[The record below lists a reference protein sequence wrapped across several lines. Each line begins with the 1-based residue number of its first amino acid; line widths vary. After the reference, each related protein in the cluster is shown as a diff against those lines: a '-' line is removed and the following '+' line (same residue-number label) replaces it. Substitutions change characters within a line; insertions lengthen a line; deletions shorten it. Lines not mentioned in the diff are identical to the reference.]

1 MPKKRDGGQRGWSMK
16 STGRINFVQL
26 FMIFSL
32 MNGLASHVIVNPMV
46 LDASGRDSWI
56 TSIVSGAL
64 FLVWIALIGW
74 AMRRSGQQPWFGWLS
89 ARVSRPAAWVLVA
102 PVAIHLYLIGGTTVV
117 HTATWHITN
126 YLPLTP
132 KLPIVSTLVLFCT
145 ALSLWGLSVIAVV
158 SGILLPI
165 VVGLGI
171 FVSLFNTP
179 MKDYSLLRPVL
190 ERGFDPVWDG
200 MIFTGAGFIELIV
213 IMLLQHRLEK
223 KVKIWQLLVYGAFS
237 TLISMGPL
245 MAAITEFGPAEAM
258 HQMISPYEQWR
269 LVQIG
274 KYIEHLDFLSIF
286 QWLSGACIRISLSVF
301 LLAEMIPEGRK
312 KLRNGLILAIMVS
325 YALISLF
332 PFNEYSVYLWMSRYY
347 MPISLAVL
355 LPLSLLW
362 MAAALLTGK
371 GKREGEAT

>member
-1 MPKKRDGGQRGWSMK
+1 MM
-16 STGRINFVQL
+16 
-26 FMIFSL
+26 FSL

-56 TSIVSGAL
+56 TAIASGAL
-64 FLVWIALIGW
+64 FMAWIALIGW
-74 AMRRSGQQPWFGWLS
+74 AMRRSGQRPWIEWLS
-89 ARVSRPAAWVLVA
+89 SRISRPAAWVLIA
-102 PVAIHLYLIGGTTVV
+102 PVALHLYLIGGTTVV

-126 YLPLTP
+126 YLPHTP
-132 KLPIVSTLVLFCT
+132 KLLIVGILVLFCA

-190 ERGFDPVWDG
+190 ERGFAPVMDG
-200 MIFTGAGFIELIV
+200 MVFTGAGFIELIV

-223 KVKIWQLLVYGAFS
+223 KVRIWQLLAYGAFS
-237 TLISMGPL
+237 TVISMGPL

-258 HQMISPYEQWR
+258 HQMTSPYEQWR

-301 LLAEMIPEGRK
+301 LLAEMVPKKRK
-312 KLRNGLILAIMVS
+312 RLRNGLVLAIMVS
-325 YALISLF
+325 YAILSLA
-332 PFNEYSVYLWMSRYY
+332 PFNEYTVYLWMSQYY

-355 LPLSLLW
+355 LPLSFLW
-362 MAAALLTGK
+362 MAAALLPDRGTR
-371 GKREGEAT
+371 REEST

>member
-1 MPKKRDGGQRGWSMK
+1 MK
-16 STGRINFVQL
+16 STGQINFVQL

-56 TSIVSGAL
+56 TAILSGVL
-64 FLVWIALIGW
+64 FLMWILLIAW
-74 AMRRSGQQPWFGWLS
+74 VMRRSGQQPWIDWLS
-89 ARVSRPAAWVLVA
+89 ARVGRPAAWLLIA
-102 PVAIHLYLIGGTTVV
+102 PVALNLYLIGGTTVV

-126 YLPLTP
+126 YLPFTP
-132 KLPIVSTLVLFCT
+132 KLLIVCTLVLFCA

-171 FVSLFNTP
+171 FVSTANIQ

-190 ERGFDPVWDG
+190 ERGIGPVMDG
-200 MIFTGAGFIELIV
+200 MVYTGAGFIELIA
-213 IMLLQHRLEK
+213 IMLLQHRLRK
-223 KVKIWQLLVYGAFS
+223 KVKTWQLLSYGLFS
-237 TLISMGPL
+237 TMISLGPL
-245 MAAITEFGPAEAM
+245 IGAITEFGPAEAM
-258 HQMISPYEQWR
+258 RQMTSPYEQWR
-269 LVQIG
+269 LVQVG

-286 QWLSGACIRISLSVF
+286 QWLSGACIRISLSVY
-301 LLAEMIPEGRK
+301 LLAELVPKGRK
-312 KLRNGLILAIMVS
+312 RLRSFVVLAVMAS
-325 YALISLF
+325 YAVASLVS
-332 PFNEYSVYLWMSRYY
+332 FNEYTIYIWMSRYY

-362 MAAALLTGK
+362 VAASLLPERGRRK
-371 GKREGEAT
+371 EEAT

>member
-1 MPKKRDGGQRGWSMK
+1 
-16 STGRINFVQL
+16 
-26 FMIFSL
+26 
-32 MNGLASHVIVNPMV
+32 
-46 LDASGRDSWI
+46 
-56 TSIVSGAL
+56 
-64 FLVWIALIGW
+64 
-74 AMRRSGQQPWFGWLS
+74 
-89 ARVSRPAAWVLVA
+89 
-102 PVAIHLYLIGGTTVV
+102 
-117 HTATWHITN
+117 
-126 YLPLTP
+126 
-132 KLPIVSTLVLFCT
+132 LVLFCA
-145 ALSLWGLSVIAVV
+145 ALSLWGLPVIAVV

-171 FVSLFNTP
+171 FVSLFNAP

-190 ERGFDPVWDG
+190 ERGFDPVMDG

-223 KVKIWQLLVYGAFS
+223 RVKIWQLLVYGVFS
-237 TLISMGPL
+237 TMISMGPL
-245 MAAITEFGPAEAM
+245 MAAVTEFGPAEAM

-312 KLRNGLILAIMVS
+312 KLRNGLILAIMLS

-362 MAAALLTGK
+362 MAAALLPGK
-371 GKREGEAT
+371 GKRGGKRLDREFAGK